1 MRRTL
6 CLLVLF
12 TLITSGLVFAQE
24 DERPNSLAAGNWAL
38 MFAISQ
44 NFTLDPFQGG
54 SLSMKRHFSD
64 KSALRAGIDF
74 GVNSNESSAAA
85 TVEQSGT
92 NDASSFQLE
101 GLYQRYTSPGRTIN
115 FYWGAGAYGG
125 YSDRTTESRV
135 DSTFSREDA
144 TSYSFGASGLL
155 GVEFFAARSIGI
167 HAEYQGNAGYSWN
180 ESVRHAE
187 RPGVPDFDRT
197 SDGSGWS
204 IRGGWVRFGLSAYF

>member
-1 MRRTL
+1 MRRPILLFVALTL
-6 CLLVLF
+6 VA
-12 TLITSGLVFAQE
+12 SVAVAQE

-64 KSALRAGIDF
+64 KAALRAGIDF
-74 GVNSNESSAAA
+74 GVNSNESSAAT

-92 NDASSFQLE
+92 NDAYSFQLE

-125 YSDRTTESRV
+125 YSDRTAESRA
-135 DSTFSREDA
+135 DSTLYRDEA

-167 HAEYQGNAGYSWN
+167 HAEYQGSVGYSWS

-187 RPGVPDFDRT
+187 RPGVPDSDLTR
-197 SDGSGWS
+197 DGSGWS
-204 IRGGWVRFGLSAYF
+204 IGGGWVRFGLSAYF